1 MHKGSFLANL
11 NDINVFLIPKKE
23 NACCM
28 KDLRLIALCNVLYK
42 ILAKVLANSLKLILP
57 GLISENQSA
66 FIPGRSI
73 IDNVLVAFEVVHYRK
88 KNNRGG
94 VGEIALK
101 LDIGKACD
109 RVDCA
114 YFKSCMQG
122 MGFVENGWGRS

>member
-11 NDINVFLIPKKE
+11 NDINVFLMPKKE

-42 ILAKVLANSLKLILP
+42 ILAKVLAK
-57 GLISENQSA
+57 ESA

-73 IDNVLVAFEVVHYRK
+73 IDNVLVAFEVVHYRE

-101 LDIGKACD
+101 LDIGKAYD